1 MLETFDLYVS
11 NIPQGSSEMLLQKD
25 CESQTEQDSGY

>member
-11 NIPQGSSEMLLQKD
+11 NLPEHPQEALLAMGMEVVLIKD
-25 CESQTEQDSGY
+25 